1 MLTQLNQLNTI
12 GGAERI
18 NLSIQF
24 LAANKVRVVLTTQV
38 DANAKGELADLL
50 RTPIVLTGSL
60 PDIEIM
66 LTNELFSLSENVT
79 HSTSN
84 VAAHPAPTDDA
95 DMTESDAA
103 DLIDE
108 LDDEDSL

>member
-18 NLSIQF
+18 NFSIQF
-24 LAANKVRVVLTTQV
+24 LSANKVRVVLTTQV

-60 PDIEIM
+60 SDIEIM
-66 LTNELFSLSENVT
+66 LTNELFSLSENAN

-84 VAAHPAPTDDA
+84 AAALSAPTDDA
-95 DMTESDAA
+95 NITESDAA

-108 LDDEDSL
+108 EDDEDSL